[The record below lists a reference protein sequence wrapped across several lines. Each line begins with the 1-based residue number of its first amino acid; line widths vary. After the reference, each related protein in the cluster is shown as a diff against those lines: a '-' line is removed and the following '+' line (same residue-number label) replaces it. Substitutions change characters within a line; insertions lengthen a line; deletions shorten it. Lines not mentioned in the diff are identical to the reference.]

1 MFNYY
6 INEKKNF
13 EKEEKEK
20 LQEKEKLI
28 EVKKKSKPII
38 VI

>member
-1 MFNYY
+1 MYNYY
-6 INEKKNF
+6 INEKKII

-20 LQEKEKLI
+20 LKEKEKLL
-28 EVKKKSKPII
+28 EAKKKSKPII